1 LVEGQ
6 GQAGLFVS
14 AEECVFDTKAG
25 PNSCKSE
32 PTLNSTDANPQISKS
47 ILEFKNLVY
56 IRYNDHAHF
65 HQSSAMI
72 MAPIVREAVG
82 WLVYECDQ
90 YITLVFDRDAR
101 PPTLKGTVD
110 PKASGLVLLRSDL
123 VEFKKLDDFLP
134 LIGVEHNLNSQSAYK
149 NDREYAHLAKGSEK
163 LPKKSRKGSKELD

>member
-1 LVEGQ
+1 M
-6 GQAGLFVS
+6 
-14 AEECVFDTKAG
+14 AELTSKPSPNIFDTKVG
-25 PNSCKSE
+25 SKSCKLPSKE
-32 PTLNSTDANPQISKS
+32 DTGTSHQISKAL
-47 ILEFKNLVY
+47 LEFKNLVY
-56 IRYNDHAHF
+56 VRYNDHAHF

-72 MAPIVREAVG
+72 MAPIVREAIG

-90 YITLVFDRDAR
+90 YITLVFDRDDR
-101 PPTLKGTVD
+101 PPTLKGSVD

-134 LIGVEHNLNSQSAYK
+134 LIGLENSLNSYSAYK